1 MSDKLAFLESML
13 IEFPV
18 IIIQFIALAILLW
31 KCWNNLPVRTISI
44 LLITD
49 QFISYGLHLS
59 YLINIYLVD
68 EYSYTEPGI
77 LETTLRA
84 LSYLVNCTAIT
95 IILWLAFGANKEKL
109 INTNS
114 VKQSVNFTLAM
125 FSIGF
130 FISTC
135 VMVYLP
141 NVRIEQL
148 EDLKPLVYFAVTQM
162 FISTAILM
170 AVIHAMWTL
179 IPNNHQPRSVA
190 KTIIGMFV
198 PIFSLYWF
206 FKVFNEW
213 ILIIED
219 QFDESLRLKVT
230 SYARYVIITGLMLL
244 GVSLI
249 LVLVQV
255 LGSYSWDNLS
265 NITTFIQIMFLI
277 VAICHCISWI
287 KLSLGMK
294 SMEKRILEAQYK

>member
-1 MSDKLAFLESML
+1 MSDKLAFLESIL
-13 IEFPV
+13 IESPI
-18 IIIQFIALAILLW
+18 IIIQVIALAILLW

-59 YLINIYLVD
+59 YLIKVYLIGD
-68 EYSYTEPGI
+68 YSYTEPGS

-95 IILWLAFGANKEKL
+95 IILWLAFGVKKEKL
-109 INTNS
+109 INTDS

-130 FISTC
+130 FISTF

-170 AVIHAMWTL
+170 AVVHAMWTL
-179 IPNNHQPRSVA
+179 IPNIHQPRSVG
-190 KTIIGMFV
+190 KTLLGMFV

-213 ILIIED
+213 IIIIEE
-219 QFDESLRLKVT
+219 QFNESLRLKVT
-230 SYARYVIITGLMLL
+230 SYARYVITTGLMLL
-244 GVSLI
+244 GISLI

-255 LGSYSWDNLS
+255 LGSYSWNNYS
-265 NITTFIQIMFLI
+265 NITGVIQIIFLI
-277 VAICHCISWI
+277 IGLCHCISWI

-294 SMEKRILEAQYK
+294 NMERRILEAQYK